1 MNKIADGFFNI
12 QNLLSSSGEERGP
25 FINVFIQE
33 CELMKV
39 LCEII
44 KR

>member
-12 QNLLSSSGEERGP
+12 PNLLSQSGEERGP

-33 CELMKV
+33 CELMKF

-44 KR
+44 KK

>member
-12 QNLLSSSGEERGP
+12 QSLTNNSAEERGP

-33 CELMKV
+33 CELMRN
-39 LCEII
+39 LCEMI
-44 KR
+44 KK